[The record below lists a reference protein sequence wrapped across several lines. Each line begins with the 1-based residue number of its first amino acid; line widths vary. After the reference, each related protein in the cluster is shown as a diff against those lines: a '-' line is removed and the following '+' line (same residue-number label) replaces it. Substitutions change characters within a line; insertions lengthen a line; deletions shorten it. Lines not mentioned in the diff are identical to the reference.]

1 MPTLLRPWYPLR
13 VATLSPVK
21 PKIAPRHAVVVR
33 LTHWLTVAAFVALA
47 VSGLCLV
54 ISHPRF
60 YWGETGNVN
69 MKPAFTIPIPASRD
83 TVPTGYNYQM
93 PDENGWSRY
102 MHFEA
107 AWLLVLTAVVYG
119 VWGLATRHFLRQIIP
134 VRGERNLRA
143 VWARMAK
150 YLRRSPPDKSEQN
163 SYNVLQRVSY
173 FVVIFVLFPAIILT
187 GLAMSPTFVGA
198 FPAIALI
205 AGGKQ
210 TARTLH
216 FFLTWSLI
224 AFLFVHVTM
233 IAISGFWRR
242 MRAMTIGGANAK
254 EDQ

>member
-1 MPTLLRPWYPLR
+1 MP
-13 VATLSPVK
+13 TLSPVREK
-21 PKIAPRHAVVVR
+21 TAARQKVIVR
-33 LTHWLTVAAFVALA
+33 LTHWLTVVAFVALA
-47 VSGLCLV
+47 VSGLCIV

-107 AWLLVLTAVVYG
+107 AWLLVLTALVYG
-119 VWGLATRHFLRQIIP
+119 IWGLASGHFKRNIVPL
-134 VRGERNLRA
+134 RGERNWSAIWSRL
-143 VWARMAK
+143 AK
-150 YLRRSPPDKSEQN
+150 YLRRSPPDKSEDK
-163 SYNVLQRVSY
+163 SYNVLQRVTY
-173 FVVIFVLFPAIILT
+173 LVVIFVLFPAIILT
-187 GLAMSPTFVGA
+187 GLAMSPSFVGA

-224 AFLFVHVTM
+224 AFLIVHVTM
-233 IAISGFWRR
+233 IAISGFGRR
-242 MRAMTIGGANAK
+242 MRAMTIGGGSAR
-254 EDQ
+254 EEER